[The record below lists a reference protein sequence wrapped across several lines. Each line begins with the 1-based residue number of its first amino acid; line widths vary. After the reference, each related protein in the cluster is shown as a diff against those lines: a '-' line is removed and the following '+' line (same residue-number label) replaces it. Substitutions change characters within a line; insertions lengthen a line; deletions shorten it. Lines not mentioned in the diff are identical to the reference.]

1 MELAAYRKAIYVK
14 RPSKKGTFI
23 RVLVA
28 TVIASRSSGPISY
41 TGLVS
46 QKKPASG
53 SFAPFLGAYQLGLG
67 KVHSEV
73 LQYLK
78 VILDAGVLAPLVNI
92 SASKFAVNDLILQDM
107 VHNSK

>member
-1 MELAAYRKAIYVK
+1 MELAADRKALYVK

-46 QKKPASG
+46 QKRSASG
-53 SFAPFLGAYQLGLG
+53 SFAPVQALTGEVSG
-67 KVHSEV
+67 KST
-73 LQYLK
+73 
-78 VILDAGVLAPLVNI
+78 PRFFNI
-92 SASKFAVNDLILQDM
+92 SM
-107 VHNSK
+107 

>member
-1 MELAAYRKAIYVK
+1 MELAAYRKALYVK
-14 RPSKKGTFI
+14 RPSKKGSFI

-41 TGLVS
+41 AGLVS

-53 SFAPFLGAYQLGLG
+53 SFAP
-67 KVHSEV
+67 
-73 LQYLK
+73 
-78 VILDAGVLAPLVNI
+78 LVNI
-92 SASKFAVNDLILQDM
+92 SASKFALNDLILQDM